1 MAAVRFPAKK
11 LIFARFM
18 NLRLLLVVLVLGM
31 SALSCSKF
39 NKVLKSK
46 DYDYKLKMAG
56 EYYDKGKFKQ
66 AQTLYEELF
75 PIYKGTPQFEDLYYR
90 YAQCAF
96 KQRDYLSA
104 ENLFNGFSDMFPNSQ
119 RSEEV
124 EFMEAYSYYRQSPRP
139 ELDQANTIKAMGMM
153 QTFINSHPGSTRNKE
168 AQEIIEKCYKK
179 LETKELKSAELY
191 YNMGQYK
198 AAAIAYTTLINN
210 FPDSPKSDEY
220 KLQIIR
226 AYYRYATL
234 SVEEKQP
241 ERFAKVVSEVQ
252 DFQDRYPE
260 SKLLKEAERYLTLS
274 STKSKSL
281 LQ

>member
-1 MAAVRFPAKK
+1 
-11 LIFARFM
+11 M

-56 EYYDKGKFKQ
+56 EYYDKGKYKQ

-153 QTFINSHPGSTRNKE
+153 QTFINTHPGSTRNKE